1 MRRPPAAD
9 TAVVARESGSRDDR
23 SDRAQQIL
31 VLLGAF
37 GHRTHEALAEQ
48 FADPEVVTN
57 AHVLAVCELSLRG
70 PLRPRDLQASAALTS
85 GGTTKLL
92 DRLEELGLIERA
104 YGRVAGDRRGIT
116 ISLTTR
122 GHEAASRMSAA
133 LEGQIEVVRAFSAE
147 LAALLED

>member
-1 MRRPPAAD
+1 MRSSGATE
-9 TAVVARESGSRDDR
+9 TAVVDSGPKSHDDR
-23 SDRAQQIL
+23 PDRAQQIL

-37 GHRTHEALAEQ
+37 GHRTHQALAKQFTEQ
-48 FADPEVVTN
+48 DVVTN

-70 PLRPRDLQASAALTS
+70 PLRPRDLQASGALTS

-92 DRLEELGLIERA
+92 DRLEELGLVERA

-116 ISLTTR
+116 VFLTPR
-122 GHEAASRMSAA
+122 GHEAAARMSAA